1 MRTFVSDFLTLDNG
15 HGLVGRFSTLGA
27 GVASLTLDG
36 KPLILEFEED
46 QDYLSS
52 KGYHG
57 KTLGRIAGRI
67 PDEFMLNGKLY
78 KVPGEANHICLHG
91 GMMDSLTFRLF
102 DAVKEE
108 DEKET
113 RIIFHY
119 LSADGECGFPGNLD
133 LFVTYA
139 FLKGEENI
147 FQIRYEATSDKDTLL
162 SLSNHIYW
170 NINASKSVNDYTLQV
185 NASKCGSFKPG
196 SQLVV
201 GIEDVPECL
210 DFRTPSLLQN
220 KLDMMVRDYP
230 EIGTFD
236 HTLILD
242 DCQGPKVIL
251 ETDSIKVEVDTDF
264 DSVNFYVDTS
274 LVPYVFKNC
283 RCLSNANRRAIA
295 IEPEACPIMSNIIL
309 KAGEKYSHFMTYK
322 ISKK

>member
-113 RIIFHY
+113 RII
-119 LSADGECGFPGNLD
+119 SIIFPLMAN
-133 LFVTYA
+133 V
-139 FLKGEENI
+139 
-147 FQIRYEATSDKDTLL
+147 
-162 SLSNHIYW
+162 
-170 NINASKSVNDYTLQV
+170 
-185 NASKCGSFKPG
+185 
-196 SQLVV
+196 
-201 GIEDVPECL
+201 
-210 DFRTPSLLQN
+210 DF
-220 KLDMMVRDYP
+220 P
-230 EIGTFD
+230 EILTF
-236 HTLILD
+236 
-242 DCQGPKVIL
+242 
-251 ETDSIKVEVDTDF
+251 
-264 DSVNFYVDTS
+264 
-274 LVPYVFKNC
+274 
-283 RCLSNANRRAIA
+283 LS
-295 IEPEACPIMSNIIL
+295 PT
-309 KAGEKYSHFMTYK
+309 HF
-322 ISKK
+322 